1 MTTRVI
7 DRAIQI
13 YGGAGVSGD
22 TVLAQAYIAAR
33 TIKIADGPSEV
44 HLQSIAHNEI
54 PKYHPKL

>member
-1 MTTRVI
+1 M
-7 DRAIQI
+7 
-13 YGGAGVSGD
+13 
-22 TVLAQAYIAAR
+22 LAQAYIAAR